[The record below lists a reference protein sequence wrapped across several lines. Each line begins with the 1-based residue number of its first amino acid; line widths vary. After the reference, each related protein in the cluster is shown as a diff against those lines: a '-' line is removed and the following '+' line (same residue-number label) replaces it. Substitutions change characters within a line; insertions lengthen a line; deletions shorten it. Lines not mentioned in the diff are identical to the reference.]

1 MKGDRISA
9 DLAKS
14 DVFATITF
22 KACIVSYLCHYEA
35 ENYEFFVNG
44 LLQEYHF
51 RKCALL
57 DRDILIRQ
65 MLPIKINCCFRMKY
79 LDIWQFQI

>member
-35 ENYEFFVNG
+35 ENYEFF
-44 LLQEYHF
+44 LLMDYFRNTISENVHF
-51 RKCALL
+51 
-57 DRDILIRQ
+57 
-65 MLPIKINCCFRMKY
+65 
-79 LDIWQFQI
+79 

>member
-1 MKGDRISA
+1 MYLLCPSGAEHNKAIFFKKKIRHGASMKGDRISA

-35 ENYEFFVNG
+35 ENYEFF
-44 LLQEYHF
+44 
-51 RKCALL
+51 C
-57 DRDILIRQ
+57 
-65 MLPIKINCCFRMKY
+65 
-79 LDIWQFQI
+79 